1 MSRSSRPSR
10 STRAALIVVGGAATA
25 TTAIALIPALQ
36 RAYPSAAAQVALET
50 TATLV
55 ASLVAFLVFGRF
67 RGDGGIGELLL
78 VCGLGLLALSN
89 FAFAAL
95 PPLVGVLAGSFF
107 VWASIVG
114 IGLAVTM
121 MAASSFLPARR
132 MRSRAALPAVLV
144 LGVCGGLLLATIGL
158 VEWLDERLPTGLP
171 SVAAASGRPAIAA
184 HPGVLGAQL
193 LLGVVAAVGAVGF
206 ARRSGRGDD
215 ELRVWLAASCAI
227 AALARLNYALYPSE
241 HSRWVSAGDALR
253 LLAYFVLVVGAA
265 QEIRSYW
272 AKAVEAA
279 RIEERRRVARDLH
292 DGVAQEL
299 AFIDRNV
306 ELLRDPGAAAD
317 LVERISAATK
327 RAKAES
333 RQLIATLATRPAVA
347 LDVALRRAVTQV
359 AARHGVALDL
369 QLGTG
374 VAVSPAEQEA
384 LVRISGEAVENAARH
399 SGAPRVRIELVR
411 REAGSWLRIVDEG
424 RGFDTAATTPGFGL
438 VSMRERAD
446 AVGARFRLHSLPG
459 VGTRIEVFL

>member
-1 MSRSSRPSR
+1 MPRSSRSSRSAG
-10 STRAALIVVGGAATA
+10 AALIVVGGAATA
-25 TTAIALIPALQ
+25 TVAIALVPALQ
-36 RAYPSAAAQVALET
+36 SAYPSAAGHVALET

-55 ASLVAFLVFGRF
+55 ALLVAFLVFGRF
-67 RGDGGIGELLL
+67 RSDGGIGELLL

-89 FAFAAL
+89 FAFGAL
-95 PPLVGVLAGSFF
+95 PALVSVPARSFF
-107 VWASIVG
+107 AWALIVG
-114 IGLAVTM
+114 IGLAMTM
-121 MAASSFLPARR
+121 VAASPFLPARR
-132 MRSRAALPAVLV
+132 MRSRAALPALLV

-158 VEWLDERLPTGLP
+158 VEALDERLPMGLP
-171 SVAAASGRPAIAA
+171 SVTAGSGRPAIAA
-184 HPGVLGAQL
+184 HPSVLVAQVL
-193 LLGVVAAVGAVGF
+193 LAVTAAVGAVGF

-241 HSRWVSAGDALR
+241 YSRWVSAGDALR

-306 ELLRDPGAAAD
+306 ERLRDPGVTAD

-327 RAKAES
+327 RAKVES
-333 RQLIATLATRPAVA
+333 RQMIATLATRPAVA
-347 LDVALRRAVTQV
+347 LDVALRRAVTSV
-359 AARHGVALDL
+359 AARHGIALDL
-369 QLGTG
+369 QIGSG
-374 VAVSPAEQEA
+374 VAVSPAQQEA

-399 SGAPRVRIELVR
+399 SGAPRVRIELLR
-411 REAGSWLRIVDEG
+411 REAGAWLRIVDEG
-424 RGFDTAATTPGFGL
+424 RGFDTAEPTPGFGL

-446 AVGARFRLHSLPG
+446 AIGARFRLHSLPG
-459 VGTRIEVFL
+459 AGTRIEVFL